1 MKKVAIVLCLILAS
15 VVTFA
20 QAKVVKDAKG
30 NYKVE
35 KAIKIASE
43 DSLLGKTMYLANGD
57 EYPLYVTKNGKYYIK
72 RVSKA
77 GNEYKQYFKLD
88 NSN

>member
-1 MKKVAIVLCLILAS
+1 MKKVAIVLGLILAS
-15 VVTFA
+15 TIGFR
-20 QAKVVKDAKG
+20 QSKVVKDAKG

-35 KAIKIASE
+35 KAVKIASE
-43 DSLLGKTMYLANGD
+43 DSLLGKTMYLADGN
-57 EYPLYVTKNGKYYIK
+57 EYPLYVSKNGKYYIK

-88 NSN
+88 